1 MANDRMDQV
10 DKLIKKE
17 IAVVLQR
24 LFPDFIVAV
33 TQVKVAK
40 DLSFS
45 KIWITGTGDTEELL
59 KLVKREAKEIRQ
71 ELAKK
76 LVLRRIPY
84 LQFMLDNTEVE
95 ADKIEK
101 IFKQIGQGE

>member
-10 DKLIKKE
+10 DKLVKKDV
-17 IAVVLQR
+17 AVILQR
-24 LFPDFIVAV
+24 LFPEYIVAV
-33 TQVKVAK
+33 TQVKVSK

-45 KIWITGTGDTEELL
+45 KIWIAGSGDTEELL
-59 KLVKREAKEIRQ
+59 KLVKREAKEIRR

-84 LQFMLDNTEVE
+84 LQFILDNTELE

-101 IFKQIGQGE
+101 LFLEIKKGE

>member
-24 LFPDFIVAV
+24 LFTQHLVTV
-33 TQVKVAK
+33 TQVKVAN
-40 DLSFS
+40 DLSFA
-45 KIWITGTGDTEELL
+45 KIWITGTGDTNELL
-59 KLVKREAKEIRQ
+59 KLVKHEAKEIRQ
-71 ELAKK
+71 VLAKK
-76 LVLRRIPY
+76 LVLRRTPY

-95 ADKIEK
+95 ADKIEN
-101 IFKQIGQGE
+101 IFKSIHKED